1 MRVQKYMNDRLL
13 KSTEPSTVVEIENSG
28 TEVAKDEVVESNKT
42 QTEAKIVKIDMKP
55 LVATFLYPECN
66 PQVDIKNAAPSCNN
80 CKIVSLKNMSKEK
93 ASVQMIVTYV
103 GKVSFKISVAL

>member
-28 TEVAKDEVVESNKT
+28 TEVTKDEVVESSKT
-42 QTEAKIVKIDMKP
+42 QTEAKIVKIDLKP

-66 PQVDIKNAAPSCNN
+66 PQVDIKNAAPWCNN
-80 CKIVSLKNMSKEK
+80 CKSMSLKNMSKEK
-93 ASVQMIVTYV
+93 ASAKMIVTYV